1 MENAKLKVEDDS
13 GAFSSLASESPKPS
27 PNHLLDISGSVDGDS
42 LRVDSV
48 QPVVVGNAGQN
59 LCRKCLGSLEQV
71 TPWALISEALT
82 MVKGTMNI
90 EVLLKLIYDFTSFHV
105 GASAS
110 IYSTIL

>member
-1 MENAKLKVEDDS
+1 MFCRLLNLQVENAKLKVEDDS

-48 QPVVVGNAGQN
+48 QPVVAGNAG

-71 TPWALISEALT
+71 TPWTLISEALT

-90 EVLLKLIYDFTSFHV
+90 EVLETHL
-105 GASAS
+105 
-110 IYSTIL
+110 